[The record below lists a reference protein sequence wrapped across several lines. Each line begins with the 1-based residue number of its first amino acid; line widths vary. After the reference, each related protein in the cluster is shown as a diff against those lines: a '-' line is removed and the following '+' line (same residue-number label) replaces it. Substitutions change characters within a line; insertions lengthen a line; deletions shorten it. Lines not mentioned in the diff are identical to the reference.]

1 MWRIRALRVIGLV
14 LASYVLFLADC
25 DAARAEEPKPSFQ
38 VLKNR
43 IDRVV
48 YRGEPDD
55 EFIGVQ
61 NTGKTVIKEIK
72 YEGEFA
78 DPKSGAKILIPPAVA
93 ALPPDGIQPANQ
105 FSIKVKM
112 SRPVRAGSYSG
123 VLVVTSPG
131 ADAKS
136 VSVAI
141 RSRGPLPN
149 VPFGESP
156 FYELPAILFIVVVLV
171 GFGASWLLDQWMG
184 TDLPRLRALQS
195 LRNSQTT
202 ILGMSDRVRKWP
214 LDHPSLSAFPLTM
227 NRMAMLVPDL
237 TRIIAGATQ
246 STPTDLTAAGQ
257 TYSLVSAKL
266 LIFSSAV
273 DLIESLYS
281 QKGNDPSNLAYL
293 NSAIKRLDV
302 LDFSDASPIATFR
315 ANVVT
320 ALSVTITPSAGLT
333 ATAPAAAN
341 TAVTQTV
348 QVEATQKKLERDIQ
362 LITLAQHAV
371 VWVVVVLTGLTT
383 YFLAN
388 STYGSTGDYIGTLLW
403 SLGLT
408 QTGKQIISRPR

>member
-1 MWRIRALRVIGLV
+1 MWRVREFMMMGLF
-14 LASYVLFLADC
+14 LASPVLFLADC
-25 DAARAEEPKPSFQ
+25 EAVPADEPKPSFQ
-38 VLKNR
+38 VLKSR

-48 YRGEPDD
+48 DRGETDY

-61 NTGKTVIKEIK
+61 NTGKTAVREIK

-78 DPKSGAKILIPPAVA
+78 DPKSGAKILMPPAVA
-93 ALPPDGIQPANQ
+93 DLPADGIQPANQ

-123 VLVVTSPG
+123 ALVLTSPG

-136 VSVAI
+136 VSVSI

-149 VPFGESP
+149 MPFGESP
-156 FYELPAILFIVVVLV
+156 FYELPAILFIVVVLI
-171 GFGASWLLDQWMG
+171 GFGVSWMLDQWMG

-195 LRNSQTT
+195 LRNSQTI
-202 ILGMSDRVRKWP
+202 ILSMSDRVRKWP
-214 LDHPSLSAFPLTM
+214 GDHTSLSAFPLTM
-227 NRMAMLVPDL
+227 NRMALLVPDL
-237 TRIIAGATQ
+237 TRVIAGATQ
-246 STPTDLTAAGQ
+246 SAPTDLTAAGQ
-257 TYSLVSAKL
+257 SYSLVSAKL
-266 LIFSSAV
+266 LIFSSAL

-281 QKGNDPSNLAYL
+281 QKGNDPSSLAYL
-293 NSAIKRLDV
+293 NSAIKRLDA
-302 LDFSDASPIATFR
+302 LDFSEASPIATFR

-320 ALSVTITPSAGLT
+320 ALSETSSAGAGVAT
-333 ATAPAAAN
+333 ATPAAAN
-341 TAVTQTV
+341 TAVVQTV
-348 QVEATQKKLERDIQ
+348 QIETTQKKLERDIQ

-388 STYGSTGDYIGTLLW
+388 STYGSAGDYIGTLLW